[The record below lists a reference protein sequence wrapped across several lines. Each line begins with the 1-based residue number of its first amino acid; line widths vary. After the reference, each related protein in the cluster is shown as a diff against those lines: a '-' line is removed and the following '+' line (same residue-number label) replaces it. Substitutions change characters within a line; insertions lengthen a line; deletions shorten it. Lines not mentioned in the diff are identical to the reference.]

1 MPCPRRLRP
10 WLASLLGLGWLLS
23 LALPGVHA
31 GAFRVAE
38 MRPRDPRAAALWQ
51 HPQVAQAVRVWSAV
65 ATELFRLPTDITVTP
80 APCGRIDGFYDP
92 GQQLLHLCEELLTYY
107 AGVLTPPGGN
117 AVDLSRLFHLPLP
130 VGLPFIGRLFVDTG
144 ARRAL
149 SLGFVVFDLADG
161 VEQFLQEDEGMFGMC
176 GSQQRGV
183 ACEAQEGVLELR
195 LDDTLR
201 GFDRL

>member
-80 APCGRIDGFYDP
+80 PPVA
-92 GQQLLHLCEELLTYY
+92 
-107 AGVLTPPGGN
+107 VLTG
-117 AVDLSRLFHLPLP
+117 ST
-130 VGLPFIGRLFVDTG
+130 I
-144 ARRAL
+144 RA
-149 SLGFVVFDLADG
+149 SSICTCVRNCSPI
-161 VEQFLQEDEGMFGMC
+161 MP
-176 GSQQRGV
+176 
-183 ACEAQEGVLELR
+183 AC
-195 LDDTLR
+195 
-201 GFDRL
+201 